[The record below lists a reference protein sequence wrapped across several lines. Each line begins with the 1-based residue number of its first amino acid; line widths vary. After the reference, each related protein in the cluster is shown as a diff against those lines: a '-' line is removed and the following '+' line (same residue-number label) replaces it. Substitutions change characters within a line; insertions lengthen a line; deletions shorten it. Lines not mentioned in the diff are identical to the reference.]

1 MKKFLLFV
9 GILVLIGLGALI
21 AYRVKEKLT
30 QKEEMKAKNVAPV
43 TVALADVVKGELADI
58 GNFTGTLEADSL
70 FNISPKTAGRLKTL
84 NFNIGDAVKLN
95 DAVAELDDDEQ
106 QQSVNEE
113 SAALVVCEAQ
123 VKSSQ
128 AGVMSAKTQ
137 ILSAESG
144 VKSSLAQQTLAKK
157 ELERH
162 EQLRRDDLNTQ
173 AELDSAKA
181 TYEVRVSEV
190 DIARSK
196 VELAKTELAIAE
208 TDVAIKESQVVKQ
221 KAALEAAR
229 ARLSYTKITA
239 AWEGG
244 SNIRYVADRFVDPG
258 AMLAV
263 NTPII
268 SVVDL
273 SKMRAIVSTVEQD
286 YARLKK
292 GQLAKVFVD
301 AYPNGAPGSKE
312 KYFSGHIVRIAPKID
327 ENARQGRVEIEIK
340 NPNGLLKPG
349 MFVRIEIEFDRHKD
363 IYLIPSAAV
372 VRRNDI
378 LGVFFSVGAEPDM
391 KVHFVP
397 IVEGFK
403 TADIIEVKPVK
414 EEEESY
420 FGGKVVTMGNHLL
433 REDTLIRLPRR

>member
-1 MKKFLLFV
+1 
-9 GILVLIGLGALI
+9 
-21 AYRVKEKLT
+21 
-30 QKEEMKAKNVAPV
+30 
-43 TVALADVVKGELADI
+43 
-58 GNFTGTLEADSL
+58 
-70 FNISPKTAGRLKTL
+70 
-84 NFNIGDAVKLN
+84 
-95 DAVAELDDDEQ
+95 
-106 QQSVNEE
+106 
-113 SAALVVCEAQ
+113 
-123 VKSSQ
+123 
-128 AGVMSAKTQ
+128 MSAKTQ
-137 ILSAESG
+137 IMSAESG

-301 AYPNGAPGSKE
+301 AYPDGAPGSKE

-327 ENARQGRVEIEIK
+327 ENARQGRVEIEIE

-349 MFVRIEIEFDRHKD
+349 MFVRIEIEFDRHKE
-363 IYLIPSAAV
+363 
-372 VRRNDI
+372 RRNDV
-378 LGVFFSVGAEPDM
+378 LGVFFSVGAEPEM

-420 FGGKVVTMGNHLL
+420 FSGKVVTMGNHLL

>member
-144 VKSSLAQQTLAKK
+144 VKNMLVGPINEWGEGSYIEPNAEFGFGMYEAIRNTFGIKPAEGWPVNFTPKDVGLGPYPALPIPKVEDSNAKIWYN
-157 ELERH
+157 LRH
-162 EQLRRDDLNTQ
+162 E
-173 AELDSAKA
+173 
-181 TYEVRVSEV
+181 
-190 DIARSK
+190 
-196 VELAKTELAIAE
+196 
-208 TDVAIKESQVVKQ
+208 
-221 KAALEAAR
+221 
-229 ARLSYTKITA
+229 
-239 AWEGG
+239 
-244 SNIRYVADRFVDPG
+244 
-258 AMLAV
+258 
-263 NTPII
+263 
-268 SVVDL
+268 
-273 SKMRAIVSTVEQD
+273 
-286 YARLKK
+286 
-292 GQLAKVFVD
+292 
-301 AYPNGAPGSKE
+301 NG
-312 KYFSGHIVRIAPKID
+312 
-327 ENARQGRVEIEIK
+327 
-340 NPNGLLKPG
+340 
-349 MFVRIEIEFDRHKD
+349 
-363 IYLIPSAAV
+363 
-372 VRRNDI
+372 
-378 LGVFFSVGAEPDM
+378 
-391 KVHFVP
+391 
-397 IVEGFK
+397 
-403 TADIIEVKPVK
+403 
-414 EEEESY
+414 
-420 FGGKVVTMGNHLL
+420 
-433 REDTLIRLPRR
+433 